1 VFSGSKTTV
10 TLLTPIP
17 IHLISITTP
26 IGQMIAGAFEDG
38 VCLLEFNETAPEDF
52 DSKSF
57 FQNPDC
63 ELSLKPNA
71 HLEKL
76 QTELQNYFEGKLKNF
91 TVSLAPHGT
100 EFQQRVW
107 HLLQTIPYGTLQSYK
122 QQSEN
127 LNQPLAIRAMAHA
140 NGQNPIAIIIP
151 CHRVIG
157 SNGKL
162 TGYAGGL
169 WRKKWLLEHERVNS
183 PLNGTLF

>member
-1 VFSGSKTTV
+1 MTV
-10 TLLTPIP
+10 SEKKALY
-17 IHLISITTP
+17 LISIETP
-26 IGQMIAGAFEDG
+26 IGQMIASA
-38 VCLLEFNETAPEDF
+38 FNEGICSLMF
-52 DSKSF
+52 DEKSF
-57 FQNPDC
+57 STDLDIDIIP
-63 ELSLKPNA
+63 KPNQ

-76 QTELQNYFEGKLKNF
+76 QLELHNYFERKLKSF
-91 TVSLAPHGT
+91 TVPLAFNGT
-100 EFQQRVW
+100 EFQQKVW
-107 HLLQTIPYGTLQSYK
+107 TSLQTIPYGTTQTYK

-157 SNGKL
+157 TNGKL

-183 PLNGTLF
+183 PLN